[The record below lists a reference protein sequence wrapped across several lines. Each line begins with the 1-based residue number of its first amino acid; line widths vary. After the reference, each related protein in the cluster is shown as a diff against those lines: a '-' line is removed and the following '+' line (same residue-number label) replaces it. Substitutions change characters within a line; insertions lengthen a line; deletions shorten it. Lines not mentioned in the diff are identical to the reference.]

1 MWVFRK
7 AGGQWSV
14 RSLPPA
20 EMSPAVGYAEFAG
33 WVPGGKQ
40 VLVAREA
47 AGEGKYRRNYELVRI
62 DTLATVGQAV
72 DPSLLPVFSRWQDAE
87 WKRMTVS
94 LR

>member
-1 MWVFRK
+1 
-7 AGGQWSV
+7 
-14 RSLPPA
+14 
-20 EMSPAVGYAEFAG
+20 VGYAEFAG